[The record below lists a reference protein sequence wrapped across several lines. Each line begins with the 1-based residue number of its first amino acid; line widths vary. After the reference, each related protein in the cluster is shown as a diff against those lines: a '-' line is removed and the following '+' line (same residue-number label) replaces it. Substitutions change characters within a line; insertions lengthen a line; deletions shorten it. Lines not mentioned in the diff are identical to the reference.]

1 MAKKELKSAVDTDDA
16 EYIEFTQKLKKPNPQ
31 SKISE
36 ILIYL
41 VKVIDPDA
49 PDFDLI
55 LGLASFS
62 VANKLTDR
70 QMTKAIKIFKYYIKV
85 GVL

>member
-1 MAKKELKSAVDTDDA
+1 MAKKELKSAIDTDDA
-16 EYIEFTQKLKKPNPQ
+16 EYIEFTQKLKKPNPK
-31 SKISE
+31 SKVSE

-55 LGLASFS
+55 LGLASFAT
-62 VANKLTDR
+62 ANKLTNK
-70 QMTKAIKIFKYYIKV
+70 QMIKAIKIFKYYLKV